1 VPLKPDPSRIG
12 LFYGEFLPFDA
23 APSPGTTTTREPAL
37 RGGTG
42 AIPSQQHAA
51 TSMLVGEV
59 FLETMATG
67 IITQQEIDWLTTH
80 QAGFSREE
88 EAMAL
93 KIGRLL
99 DEGQLQIGCRLLG
112 KDAPEAHLAS

>member
-1 VPLKPDPSRIG
+1 
-12 LFYGEFLPFDA
+12 
-23 APSPGTTTTREPAL
+23 
-37 RGGTG
+37 
-42 AIPSQQHAA
+42 
-51 TSMLVGEV
+51 MLVGEV

-80 QAGFSREE
+80 QASFSREE

-99 DEGQLQIGCRLLG
+99 DGGELKIGCRLLG
-112 KDAPEAHLAS
+112 NAGAGRSVPTDPAG

>member
-1 VPLKPDPSRIG
+1 MAHFCRSMP
-12 LFYGEFLPFDA
+12 
-23 APSPGTTTTREPAL
+23 APGRGTTTAREPAL
-37 RGGTG
+37 RAGTG
-42 AIPSQQHAA
+42 AIPSLEHEA
-51 TSMLVGEV
+51 TSMHVGEV

-80 QAGFSREE
+80 QAGFRREE

-112 KDAPEAHLAS
+112 KNAPKAHLASCDENLSAG

>member
-1 VPLKPDPSRIG
+1 MPVL
-12 LFYGEFLPFDA
+12 A
-23 APSPGTTTTREPAL
+23 REPL
-37 RGGTG
+37 RRVNRRCG
-42 AIPSQQHAA
+42 AAREQYHPISTHQP
-51 TSMLVGEV
+51 SMLVGEV

-112 KDAPEAHLAS
+112 KDAPDAHLAS